1 MGESRTGEESM
12 TVRWDRA
19 GRWGSRG
26 GPESRSAGEQTVSHT
41 ATWRSRVLGRG
52 TGGANTLRLK

>member
-1 MGESRTGEESM
+1 M